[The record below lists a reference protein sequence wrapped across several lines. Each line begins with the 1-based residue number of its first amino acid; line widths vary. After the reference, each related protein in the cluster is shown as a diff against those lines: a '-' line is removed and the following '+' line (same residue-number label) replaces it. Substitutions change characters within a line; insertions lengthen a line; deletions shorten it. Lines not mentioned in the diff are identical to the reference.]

1 MSFITQ
7 RRREAE
13 GIEAVP
19 EDYTTWHQRHF
30 DNGKS
35 VSELGEKIKKFVAA
49 KRQTAMVSQQFAV
62 VPIFLIEHRE

>member
-19 EDYTTWHQRHF
+19 EDYITWHQRHF

-49 KRQTAMVSQQFAV
+49 KRQTAMA
-62 VPIFLIEHRE
+62 